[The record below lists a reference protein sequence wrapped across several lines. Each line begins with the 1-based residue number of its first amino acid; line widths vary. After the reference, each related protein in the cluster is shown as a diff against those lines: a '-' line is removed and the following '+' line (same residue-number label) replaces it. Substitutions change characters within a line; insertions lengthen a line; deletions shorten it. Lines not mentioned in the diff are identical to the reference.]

1 MSDFNQNQGE
11 NNKNNPNCQ
20 TDHCPPNSS
29 QYPLISQDNENN
41 LPTEQLIYSQNK
53 SEINNQNNTKN
64 KTDVNERISD
74 AVEPLALNSDM
85 TTGEPLA
92 QLSEQPINEVEDD
105 SQVQQMI
112 PVYELEQPEQEQQE
126 SGCRLAI
133 RHIIMIIIIIIL
145 LILIIIFATIKK

>member
-1 MSDFNQNQGE
+1 
-11 NNKNNPNCQ
+11 
-20 TDHCPPNSS
+20 
-29 QYPLISQDNENN
+29 
-41 LPTEQLIYSQNK
+41 
-53 SEINNQNNTKN
+53 
-64 KTDVNERISD
+64 
-74 AVEPLALNSDM
+74 M